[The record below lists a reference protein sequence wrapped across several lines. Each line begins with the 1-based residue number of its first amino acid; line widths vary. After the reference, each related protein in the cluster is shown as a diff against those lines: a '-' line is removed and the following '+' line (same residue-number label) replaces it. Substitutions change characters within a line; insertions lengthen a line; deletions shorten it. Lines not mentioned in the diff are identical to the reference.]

1 MERRRNSPHDG
12 AFEDAIDPG
21 FMATAEELWNRQS
34 FWKKQSEDFA
44 VQELLELKNDGW
56 LDDDEEEVTPEE
68 FVERIGLTSISVPE
82 DGEFEFWYDD
92 GDLFWGHVILVDG
105 NIQTGL
111 SQASIAG

>member
-1 MERRRNSPHDG
+1 LWSGLASRRFRVH
-12 AFEDAIDPG
+12 
-21 FMATAEELWNRQS
+21 
-34 FWKKQSEDFA
+34 
-44 VQELLELKNDGW
+44 
-56 LDDDEEEVTPEE
+56 
-68 FVERIGLTSISVPE
+68 E